1 MMPIV
6 ARILAAGLVVLTVT
20 VPAAPAQGGRPAAT
34 VSVLA
39 TNAIIGPLTA
49 LAEDYK
55 RQTGTEIT
63 LAFETSPN
71 IARRLAAGELAGMD
85 VIILAAAAAEQ
96 AVKEGKALADGRVHV
111 GRSGVGVAIRRGARR
126 PDISSVDA
134 LKAALLHADRVL
146 YTQGASGVYVEKLL
160 QTFGIADA
168 LKGRSQQLT
177 TGDAML
183 ERLATGTGNE
193 IGFTQVSEIK
203 RGEGLWTV
211 SLVAPL
217 PAAVQNYTSFDAIV
231 MSGSRAPDA
240 ARAFVRTLTTP
251 AARKRLTDSGWVVE
265 ETR

>member
-1 MMPIV
+1 MIPTV
-6 ARILAAGLVVLTVT
+6 ARILAAGLVVCTMT
-20 VPAAPAQGGRPAAT
+20 APAASAQGGRPAAT
-34 VSVLA
+34 ISVLA

-55 RQTGTEIT
+55 RQTGTEVT

-111 GRSGVGVAIRRGARR
+111 GRSGVGVA
-126 PDISSVDA
+126 
-134 LKAALLHADRVL
+134 RVL

-160 QTFGIADA
+160 QTLGIAEQV
-168 LKGRSQQLT
+168 KGRSQQLT

-183 ERLATGTGNE
+183 ERLAAGTSNE

-231 MSGSRAPDA
+231 MSGSRAADA
-240 ARAFVRTLTTP
+240 ARAFVRALTTS
-251 AARKRLTDSGWVVE
+251 AARQRLTDSGWIVE

>member
-1 MMPIV
+1 MIPTV
-6 ARILAAGLVVLTVT
+6 ARILAAGLVVCTMMA
-20 VPAAPAQGGRPAAT
+20 PAASAQGGRPAAT

-96 AVKEGKALADGRVHV
+96 AVKDSKAVGRVHV
-111 GRSGVGVAIRRGARR
+111 GRSGVGVAVRRGARR

-134 LKAALLHADRVL
+134 LKAALLQADRVL

-160 QTFGIADA
+160 QTLGIADE
-168 LKGRSQQLT
+168 LEGRSQQLT

-183 ERLATGTGNE
+183 ERLAAGTSNE

-231 MSGSRAPDA
+231 MSGSRAAAA
-240 ARAFVRTLTTP
+240 ARAFVRALTTP
-251 AARKRLTDSGWVVE
+251 AARQRLTDSGWIVE